1 MIRCVIFDCDG
12 TLVDSEFLCNL
23 GLEIKLKDYG
33 VEVSADDLMEKY
45 RGGKLTQTL
54 QEIEQDHQIKLRDD
68 FIPSYR
74 LLVDEL
80 FEEKL
85 KPCVGVS
92 EMLAALNLPKC
103 VASNGPVKKIRKALL
118 VTGLDGYFGDNLFSA
133 FDVDSWKPNP
143 DVFLHAAKV
152 MGFAP
157 DQCAVVEDSPV
168 GVAAAINAGMMP
180 ILYDPDGMHSDVEGA
195 YRIKHMRELSS
206 VLTLESE

>member
-85 KPCVGVS
+85 RPCVGVS